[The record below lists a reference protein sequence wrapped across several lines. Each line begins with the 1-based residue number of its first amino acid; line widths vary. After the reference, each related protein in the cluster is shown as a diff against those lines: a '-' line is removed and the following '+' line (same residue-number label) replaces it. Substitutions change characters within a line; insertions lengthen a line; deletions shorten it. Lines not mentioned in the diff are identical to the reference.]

1 MISVF
6 RHGRSLTMPLFI
18 AMIALRPLPASAQ
31 VEEVGPPAPARET
44 GTGEAD
50 AAFFTIGGFKVNGN
64 TLLPAKPILLDEEMP
79 ILIPNLADILEEF
92 EGEGKSIKDVE
103 AARSKLEKI
112 YHDLGYPTV
121 LVNVPDQTLENGVVA
136 LEVIEGKVRRIRVTG
151 NRYFTMADIIKDLPT
166 LKPGVIIYLPRLQE
180 ELMVVNTHPDMKV
193 EPVLMPGKD
202 FGTVDVELKVEDKM
216 PLHGSMELNNRGSND
231 TTDLR
236 LNGMLRYDNLWQK
249 GHSASGQFQTS
260 PEDTNEV
267 QVLSASYVMP
277 TPWQDEHRMAFF
289 SIWSD
294 SQTAFGEGF
303 QTIGSGFIA
312 GVRYVIPLT
321 PYAMYTHNFT
331 AGLDYKDFDETVGFT
346 GDEDLTTPMQYWPVS
361 FSYSGSLPDE
371 GGVTVFSAA
380 LNMSLRELGTDPEQF
395 AIKRYQSRGGYLY
408 GTFGVERRQKLPWQT
423 ALYCKVDGQVANEP
437 LISNEQYVAGGMES
451 VRGFKEA
458 SEAGD
463 NAVHF
468 LSEFSAPDLLKVGE
482 GKAFYNLEPFIF
494 YDFASLMLK
503 SPLEGQDASF
513 NLSGTG
519 IGIRGMIAEHYSFEA
534 DFAVALTSSSAVT
547 SGEPTVSAGDQEI
560 YFKVK
565 YTF

>member
-1 MISVF
+1 
-6 RHGRSLTMPLFI
+6 
-18 AMIALRPLPASAQ
+18 
-31 VEEVGPPAPARET
+31 
-44 GTGEAD
+44 
-50 AAFFTIGGFKVNGN
+50 
-64 TLLPAKPILLDEEMP
+64 MP

-92 EGEGKSIKDVE
+92 EGNGKSIKDVE
-103 AARSKLEKI
+103 AARTKLEKI

-121 LVNVPDQTLENGVVA
+121 LVNVPDQTLENGVVV

-277 TPWQDEHRMAFF
+277 TPWQDEHRLAFF

-519 IGIRGMIAEHYSFEA
+519 VGIRGMIAEHYSFEA

>member
-1 MISVF
+1 MNPVS
-6 RHGRSLTMPLFI
+6 RHGRNLTAPLLIMLLSLQPY
-18 AMIALRPLPASAQ
+18 PAFCQ
-31 VEEVGPPAPARET
+31 VEEITPPAAGQDAP
-44 GTGEAD
+44 GEAD
-50 AAFFTIGGFKVNGN
+50 AASFTISGFKVNGN
-64 TLLPAKPILLDEEMP
+64 TLLPAKPIMLDEEMP

-92 EGEGKSIKDVE
+92 EGDGKSIKDVE
-103 AARSKLEKI
+103 AARAKLEKT

-121 LVNVPDQTLENGVVA
+121 LVNVPDQTLEEGIVV
-136 LEVIEGKVRRIRVTG
+136 LEVVEGKVRRVRVTG
-151 NRYFTMADIIKDLPT
+151 NRYFTMADIVKDTPS
-166 LKPGVIIYLPRLQE
+166 LKPGAIIYLPRLQE

-193 EPVLMPGKD
+193 EPTLMPGKD

-216 PLHGSMELNNRGSND
+216 PLHGSLELNNRNSVD

-260 PEDTNEV
+260 PQDTDEV
-267 QVLSASYVMP
+267 QVISASYVLP
-277 TPWQDEHRMAFF
+277 PPWQDEHRLAFF
-289 SIWSD
+289 GIWSD

-312 GVRYVIPLT
+312 GIRYVIPLT

-346 GDEDLTTPMQYWPVS
+346 GEEDLTTPMQYWPMS
-361 FSYSGSLPDE
+361 FSYSGTLPDE
-371 GGVTVFSAA
+371 GGLTIFSAA
-380 LNMSLRELGTDPEQF
+380 LNMSLRELGTDTEQF

-423 ALYCKVDGQVANEP
+423 ALYGKLDGQVASEP
-437 LISNEQYVAGGMES
+437 LISNEQYTTGGMES

-463 NAVHF
+463 NAIHF
-468 LSEFSAPDLLKVGE
+468 TTELSTPDLLKSVNA
-482 GKAFYNLEPFIF
+482 KFPCNLEPFLF
-494 YDFASLMLK
+494 YDFAALSVK
-503 SPLEGQDASF
+503 SPLEGQDSSF

-519 IGIRGMIAEHYSFEA
+519 AGIRGKIAEHYSVEA
-534 DFAVALTSSSAVT
+534 DWAIALTSSSEVS